1 MSYQSEA
8 ELEEHLIQKLISQG
22 YERVILP
29 DYDNIIVVVMT
40 TTKMMIKG
48 GIKRWQYFH
57 LH

>member
-1 MSYQSEA
+1 MAYQSEA
-8 ELEEHLIQKLISQG
+8 ELEEHLIQKLIFQG

-48 GIKRWQYFH
+48 GIK
-57 LH
+57 